1 MIKRNKRINPRKF
14 LVYIMLI
21 YLLFTG
27 CSLSPR
33 TSFNEE
39 TIMDLPYPELVNYF
53 KTCKGTGVLVSKGD
67 MNGKLRF
74 LFTCSN
80 DTSYLQFKD
89 ILGRRSLYV
98 QLFSNEIN
106 IWDMLKNRRFHPT
119 EIHQRLAILKFWEPS
134 DITQI
139 LWGKIP
145 SVNIME
151 ANQSS
156 GFDHD
161 STIVSFQTVNT
172 AYGRLV
178 NNAQINL
185 GGSTV
190 SVVIT
195 ISKRE
200 FELFNEKLVRDIPA
214 NIPWN

>member
-1 MIKRNKRINPRKF
+1 MRKSNN
-14 LVYIMLI
+14 YITPSGLLAHILI
-21 YLLFTG
+21 IYFILAG
-27 CSLSPR
+27 CSQSPR
-33 TSFNEE
+33 ASFTND
-39 TIMDLPYPELVNYF
+39 TIMNLEYPELVNYF
-53 KTCKGTGVLVSKGD
+53 QTCQGTGVLVSKGD

-74 LFTCSN
+74 SFTCSN

-119 EIHQRLAILKFWEPS
+119 EIHERLTLLKYWEPS

-145 SVNIME
+145 TTKSP
-151 ANQSS
+151 ATSQSS

-161 STIVSFQTVNT
+161 STMISFQTVNT

-178 NNAQINL
+178 NNARINL
-185 GGSTV
+185 GGSNS

-200 FELFNEKLVRDIPA
+200 YELFNKKLVRDIPT